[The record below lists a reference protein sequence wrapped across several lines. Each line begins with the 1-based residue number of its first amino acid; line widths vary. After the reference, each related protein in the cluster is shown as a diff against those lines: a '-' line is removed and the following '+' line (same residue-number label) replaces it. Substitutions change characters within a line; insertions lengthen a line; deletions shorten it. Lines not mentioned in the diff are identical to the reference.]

1 MAQPTRYNEMVSYL
15 EAMIVSGAFAPG
27 DKLPV
32 QRELCS
38 RFALTQGTV
47 GRGLA
52 VLERRG
58 LIRQRRGAGAFVCRP
73 QESRGTARKFKIG
86 ILIEEFSGGRTYCG
100 HILRGVQTLAAER
113 KCELSL
119 NFTAYTDF
127 NADALTEYAEPLDG
141 ILLIGVYDT
150 TAPLLPK
157 TRPCVGI
164 NMHRSYAFASNIDLD
179 PIAAAEQAAR
189 YFRES
194 GVSRV
199 VCYTVSPNG
208 QVPGQEINNTFKF
221 RAHMFQA
228 VWPGECM
235 LCDCTGNGNED
246 PAARLSPGTG
256 FLFASGSHCEQISR
270 AYERKHGRRLSD
282 DAPVLSIDGKS
293 LLVPEYRPVDTIA
306 TDYFAMGQV
315 ALDECLRRIAVP
327 GAGPRR
333 IYQHVYLVRR
343 EDHTGREQEPFSGE

>member
-15 EAMIVSGAFAPG
+15 EAMIASGAYAPG

-73 QESRGTARKFKIG
+73 RESDETGRKFKIG
-86 ILIEEFSGGRTYCG
+86 ILIEEFGGGRTYCG
-100 HILRGVQTLAAER
+100 HILRGVQALAAER
-113 KCELSL
+113 KCELNL

-127 NADALTEYAEPLDG
+127 NANALVEYAEPLDG

-150 TAPLLPK
+150 TAPLLPR

-179 PIAAAEQAAR
+179 PIAAAELATR
-189 YFRES
+189 RFRER
-194 GVSRV
+194 GINRV
-199 VCYTVSPNG
+199 VCYNINPNG
-208 QVPGQEINNTFKF
+208 QPPSQEINSTFKF

-228 VWPGECM
+228 IWPGNCVM
-235 LCDCTGNGNED
+235 CDSDGSGKDD
-246 PAARLSPGTG
+246 PSEWFSPDTG
-256 FLFASGSHCEQISR
+256 FLFVSGSHCENVAR
-270 AYERKHGRRLSD
+270 NYERKYGRNLAD
-282 DAPVLSIDGKS
+282 DACILSIDGKS

-306 TDYFAMGQV
+306 TDYYAMGQV
-315 ALDECLRRIAVP
+315 ALDECLRRIAAP

-343 EDHTGREQEPFSGE
+343 EDHTGREQEPSAED